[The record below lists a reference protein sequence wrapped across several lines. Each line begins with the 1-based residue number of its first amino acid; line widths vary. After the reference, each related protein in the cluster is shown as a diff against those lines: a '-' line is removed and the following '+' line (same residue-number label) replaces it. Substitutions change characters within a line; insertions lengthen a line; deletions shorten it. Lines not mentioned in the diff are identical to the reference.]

1 MVNQFLVQ
9 LSKIVYNENLREEYG
24 IGKPTKLDHCDL
36 IKLKAR
42 FKIEQ
47 NQLYKLIV

>member
-1 MVNQFLVQ
+1 MNALIKE
-9 LSKIVYNENLREEYG
+9 LSKVVYNESLREEYG

-47 NQLYKLIV
+47 NQLYKINL

>member
-9 LSKIVYNENLREEYG
+9 LSKTVYNENLREEYG

>member
-24 IGKPTKLDHCDL
+24 IGKPTKLDHNDL

>member
-9 LSKIVYNENLREEYG
+9 LSKIVYNKSLREEYG

-47 NQLYKLIV
+47 NKLYKINL